1 MYLEGQSTKA
11 RVAVHGHVP
20 TMHDMGLGWVT
31 DILNISEFFF
41 WEFELV
47 MIYMLV
53 CDGLFKIFGI
63 VCFRHVNRNFGIK
76 ERSLNR

>member
-1 MYLEGQSTKA
+1 MEPLKLIFVVHSVGWGCMYLEGQSTKA

-41 WEFELV
+41 WEFEL
-47 MIYMLV
+47 
-53 CDGLFKIFGI
+53 
-63 VCFRHVNRNFGIK
+63 
-76 ERSLNR
+76 E